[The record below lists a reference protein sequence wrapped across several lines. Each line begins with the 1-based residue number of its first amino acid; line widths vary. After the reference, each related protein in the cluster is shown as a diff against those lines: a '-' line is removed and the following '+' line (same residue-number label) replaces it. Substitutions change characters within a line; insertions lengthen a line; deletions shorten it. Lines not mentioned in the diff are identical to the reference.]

1 MPPARA
7 AAPSPSERDG
17 ASLACL
23 SAFPVLGT
31 SEKFTSPSSGSV
43 AERQRD
49 AARLGLSVARTYY
62 YRKIYKSKMP
72 PARAAAPSPSERDGA
87 SLACLS
93 AFPVLGTSEK
103 FTSPSS
109 GSVAER
115 QRDAARL
122 GLSVART
129 YYYRKIYK
137 SKMPPARAA
146 APFLTFNSTS
156 CSPLT
161 ESVPVAPL

>member
-17 ASLACL
+17 ASLA

-31 SEKFTSPSSGSV
+31 IK
-43 AERQRD
+43 
-49 AARLGLSVARTYY
+49 
-62 YRKIYKSKMP
+62 
-72 PARAAAPSPSERDGA
+72 
-87 SLACLS
+87 
-93 AFPVLGTSEK
+93 K

-146 APFLTFNSTS
+146 APFL
-156 CSPLT
+156 
-161 ESVPVAPL
+161 